1 MIVEV
6 ITVGTE
12 LLLGQ
17 IVNGN
22 AATIGEVLAEHGY
35 DSHFQV
41 TVGDNPERMEATIAA
56 ALERADALIITGG
69 IGPTPD
75 DVTREAICA
84 ATGRTMR
91 FSEEWAETLR
101 ARFAERGW
109 QMPASNLRQAEYPE
123 GAELI
128 ENPKGTAPGLA
139 LSHRGKWIYA
149 IPGVPMEMA
158 ELLTR
163 GVIPRLRQVTGASET
178 LVSRVVRTWGR
189 SESRTAELLED
200 LYGGSENPSLAYL
213 ASSGEIK
220 VRITAKARDA
230 ATAEEMIAPVSEEV
244 CRRLGWA
251 VFGFDDQ
258 TIEQRLFELLEERGW
273 TIGTAESMTAGMVA
287 ARIASTPGISRVF
300 RGSVVSYATDL
311 KERLLKVEPD
321 ALAGG
326 VVSARTALEMAEGAR
341 RTLGVD
347 VGVATTGSAGPT
359 PTEEPVGVVYV
370 GVATPE
376 GTAAR
381 RLRMPGDRERVRIY
395 AATAAL
401 HLARLG
407 ISGEWWSR

>member
-17 IVNGN
+17 IINGN
-22 AATIGEVLAEHGY
+22 AATIGEVLAVQGY
-35 DSHFQV
+35 DAHYQV
-41 TVGDNPERMEATIAA
+41 TVGDNPERMEAAIGT
-56 ALERADALIITGG
+56 ALERADAVIITGG

-75 DVTREAICA
+75 DLTREAICA
-84 ATGRTMR
+84 VTGRPMR
-91 FSEEWAETLR
+91 FSQEWADTLR
-101 ARFAERGW
+101 DRFAERGW
-109 QMPASNLRQAEYPE
+109 PMPSSNLRQAEYPE

-128 ENPKGTAPGLA
+128 QNPKGTAPGLA
-139 LSHRGKWIYA
+139 VPHRGKWLFA
-149 IPGVPMEMA
+149 IPGVPMEML
-158 ELLTR
+158 EMLTN
-163 GVIPRLRQVTGASET
+163 GVIPRLRQAAGVSET

-200 LYGGSENPSLAYL
+200 LYRASENPSLAYL

-220 VRITAKARDA
+220 VRITAKAPDV
-230 ATAEEMIAPVSEEV
+230 ATAEQMIAPVSEEV

-258 TIEQRLFELLEERGW
+258 TIEWCLLELLEGRGW

-287 ARIASTPGISRVF
+287 ARIASMPGASRVF

-311 KERLLKVEPD
+311 KEQLLGVDSD
-321 ALAGG
+321 ALASG
-326 VVSARTALEMAEGAR
+326 VVSAGTAVEMAEGAR

-347 VGVATTGSAGPT
+347 VGVGITGSAGPE
-359 PTEEPVGVVYV
+359 PTEEPVGVVFV

-376 GTAAR
+376 AAATR
-381 RLRMPGDRERVRIY
+381 RLRMPGDRERVRTY
-395 AATAAL
+395 ATTAAL

-407 ISGEWWSR
+407 ISGKWWNR

>member
-22 AATIGEVLAEHGY
+22 AATIGEILAAEGHDAHY
-35 DSHFQV
+35 QV
-41 TVGDNPERMEATIAA
+41 TVGDNPQRMEAAIAA
-56 ALERADALIITGG
+56 ALTRADAVIITGG

-75 DVTREAICA
+75 DITREAICA
-84 ATGRTMR
+84 VTGRPMR
-91 FSEEWAETLR
+91 YSDEWAEILR

-109 QMPASNLRQAEYPE
+109 EMPVSNLRQAEYPQ

-128 ENPKGTAPGLA
+128 HNPKGTAPGLA
-139 LSHRGKWIYA
+139 LSHHGKWIFA
-149 IPGVPMEMA
+149 VPGVPMEMVGLVTG
-158 ELLTR
+158 E
-163 GVIPRLRQVTGASET
+163 VIPRLRQASGVSET

-200 LYGGSENPSLAYL
+200 LYHGSENPSLAYL

-220 VRITAKARDA
+220 VRITAKAADE
-230 ATAEEMIAPVSEEV
+230 ATAERMIAPVSQEV

-258 TIEQRLFELLEERGW
+258 TIERRLLEMLEERNW
-273 TIGTAESMTAGMVA
+273 TIGTVESMTAGMVA
-287 ARIASTPGISRVF
+287 ARITSTPGASRVF
-300 RGSVVSYATDL
+300 RGSLVSYATDL
-311 KERLLKVEPD
+311 KKELLGVGAD
-321 ALAGG
+321 VLAGG
-326 VVSARTALEMAEGAR
+326 VVSASTAREMAEGACR
-341 RTLGVD
+341 ALGVD
-347 VGVATTGSAGPT
+347 VGVGITGSAGPA

-370 GVATPE
+370 GVATPD
-376 GTAAR
+376 AAATR
-381 RLRMPGDRERVRIY
+381 RLRMPGDRERVRTY
-395 AATAAL
+395 ATTAAL

-407 ISGEWWSR
+407 ISGKWWNR

>member
-22 AATIGEVLAEHGY
+22 AATIGQILAMQGY
-35 DSHFQV
+35 DAHFQV
-41 TVGDNPERMEATIAA
+41 TVGDNPKRMESAITA
-56 ALERADALIITGG
+56 ALGRADAVIITGG

-75 DVTREAICA
+75 DLTREAICVVA
-84 ATGRTMR
+84 GRTML
-91 FSEEWAETLR
+91 FSDEWAKTLR
-101 ARFAERGW
+101 TRFAGRGW
-109 QMPASNLRQAEYPE
+109 VMPVSNLRQAEYPE

-139 LSHRGKWIYA
+139 LAHQGKWIFA
-149 IPGVPMEMA
+149 LPGVPMEMV
-158 ELLTR
+158 EMLTND
-163 GVIPRLRQVTGASET
+163 VIPRLRKASGVSQT
-178 LVSRVVRTWGR
+178 LVSRVIRTWGR

-200 LYGGSENPSLAYL
+200 IYQRSENPSLAYL

-220 VRITAKARDA
+220 VRITAKAPDR
-230 ATAEEMIAPVSEEV
+230 ATAERMIGPISEQV

-258 TIEQRLFELLEERGW
+258 TIERRLLELLEERDW

-287 ARIASTPGISRVF
+287 ARIASMPGASRVF
-300 RGSVVSYATDL
+300 RGSVVSYAVDL
-311 KERLLKVEPD
+311 KEEMLGVKAETLES
-321 ALAGG
+321 G
-326 VVSARTALEMAEGAR
+326 VVSAPTAQEMAEGAR
-341 RTLGVD
+341 RALGVD
-347 VGVATTGSAGPT
+347 VGVGITGSAGPS

-376 GTAAR
+376 GSATR
-381 RLRMPGDRERVRIY
+381 RLQMPGDRERVRTY
-395 AATAAL
+395 TTTAAL
-401 HLARLG
+401 HLARLAIG
-407 ISGEWWSR
+407 GRWWNQ

>member
-22 AATIGEVLAEHGY
+22 AATIGEILAVQGHDAHY
-35 DSHFQV
+35 QV
-41 TVGDNPERMEATIAA
+41 TVGDNPERMEAAIAV
-56 ALERADALIITGG
+56 ALGRAEAVITTGG

-75 DVTREAICA
+75 DLTREAISA
-84 ATGRTMR
+84 VTGRPMR
-91 FSEEWAETLR
+91 FSEEWARTLR
-101 ARFAERGW
+101 RRFAERGW
-109 QMPASNLRQAEYPE
+109 SMPVSNLRQAEYPE

-128 ENPKGTAPGLA
+128 RNPKGTAPGLA
-139 LSHRGKWIYA
+139 LCHGGKWIFA
-149 IPGVPMEMA
+149 VPGVPMEMVQMV
-158 ELLTR
+158 TN
-163 GVIPRLRQVTGASET
+163 GVIPRLRRAAGFSET

-200 LYGGSENPSLAYL
+200 LYQDSGNPSLAYL

-220 VRITAKARDA
+220 VRITAKAPDA
-230 ATAEEMIAPVSEEV
+230 AAAEQMIAPVSEEV

-251 VFGFDDQ
+251 VFGFDEQ
-258 TIEQRLFELLEERGW
+258 TIERRLVELLAERNW

-287 ARIASTPGISRVF
+287 ARIGSIPGASKVF

-311 KERLLKVEPD
+311 KEQLLGVGAD
-321 ALAGG
+321 VLAGG
-326 VVSARTALEMAEGAR
+326 VVSAGTALEMAEGAR
-341 RTLGVD
+341 RTLGVE
-347 VGVATTGSAGPT
+347 VGVGITGTAGPE
-359 PTEEPVGVVYV
+359 PTEEPVGVVFV

-376 GTAAR
+376 GAATR
-381 RLRMPGDRERVRIY
+381 RLRMPGDRERVRTY
-395 AATAAL
+395 ATTAAL

-407 ISGEWWSR
+407 VSGQWWNR

>member
-22 AATIGEVLAEHGY
+22 AATIGEILAVEGY
-35 DSHFQV
+35 DAHYQV
-41 TVGDNPERMEATIAA
+41 TVGDNPERMEAAIAT
-56 ALERADALIITGG
+56 ALERADAVIITGG

-75 DVTREAICA
+75 DLTREAICA
-84 ATGRTMR
+84 VTGRPMR
-91 FSEEWAETLR
+91 FSEEWADTLR
-101 ARFAERGW
+101 RRFSERGW
-109 QMPASNLRQAEYPE
+109 PMPPSNLRQAEYPD

-128 ENPKGTAPGLA
+128 RNPKGTAPGLA
-139 LSHRGKWIYA
+139 VSHGGKWLFA
-149 IPGVPMEMA
+149 IPGVPMEMVEMLA
-158 ELLTR
+158 S
-163 GVIPRLRQVTGASET
+163 GVMPRLRRAAGVSET

-200 LYGGSENPSLAYL
+200 IYRASENPSLAYL

-220 VRITAKARDA
+220 VRITAKAPDV
-230 ATAEEMIAPVSEEV
+230 ATAEQMIAPVSEEV

-258 TIEQRLFELLEERGW
+258 TIERRLLELLEERGW
-273 TIGTAESMTAGMVA
+273 TIGAAESMTAGMVA
-287 ARIASTPGISRVF
+287 ARIASVPGASRVF

-311 KERLLKVEPD
+311 KERLLGVGS
-321 ALAGG
+321 AVLSGG
-326 VVSARTALEMAEGAR
+326 VVSAGTALEMAQGAR

-347 VGVATTGSAGPT
+347 VGVGVTGSAGPE
-359 PTEEPVGVVYV
+359 PTEEPVGVVFV

-376 GTAAR
+376 GAATR
-381 RLRMPGDRERVRIY
+381 RLRMPGDRERVRTY
-395 AATAAL
+395 TTTAVL

-407 ISGEWWSR
+407 ISGKWWNR

>member
-22 AATIGEVLAEHGY
+22 AATIGEILAVQGHDAHY
-35 DSHFQV
+35 QV
-41 TVGDNPERMEATIAA
+41 TVGDNPERMEAAIAT
-56 ALERADALIITGG
+56 ALERADAVIITGG

-75 DVTREAICA
+75 DLTREAICA
-84 ATGRTMR
+84 VTGRPMR
-91 FSEEWAETLR
+91 FSEEWADTLR
-101 ARFAERGW
+101 KRFSERGW
-109 QMPASNLRQAEYPE
+109 PMPPSNLRQAEYPD

-128 ENPKGTAPGLA
+128 WNPKGTAPGLA
-139 LSHRGKWIYA
+139 VSHRGKWLFA
-149 IPGVPMEMA
+149 IPGVPMEMM
-158 ELLTR
+158 EMLTS
-163 GVIPRLRQVTGASET
+163 GVMPRLRRAAGVSET
-178 LVSRVVRTWGR
+178 LVSRIVRTWGR
-189 SESRTAELLED
+189 SESGTAELLED
-200 LYGGSENPSLAYL
+200 IYRASENPSLAYL

-220 VRITAKARDA
+220 VRITAKAPDV
-230 ATAEEMIAPVSEEV
+230 ATAEQMIAPVSEEV

-258 TIEQRLFELLEERGW
+258 TIERRLLELLEEREW

-287 ARIASTPGISRVF
+287 ARIASIPGASRVF

-311 KERLLKVEPD
+311 KEQLLGVD
-321 ALAGG
+321 SDVLARG
-326 VVSARTALEMAEGAR
+326 VVSAGTAVEMAEGAR

-347 VGVATTGSAGPT
+347 VGVAITGSAGPE
-359 PTEEPVGVVYV
+359 PTEEPVGVVFV

-376 GTAAR
+376 AAAAR
-381 RLRMPGDRERVRIY
+381 RLRMPGDRERVRTY
-395 AATAAL
+395 TTTAAL

-407 ISGEWWSR
+407 ISGKWWNR